1 MMEASDYLIYT
12 EKEYEALPED
22 MRAELIDGQLYNMA
36 APSRLHQEILGNLYA
51 AIYQHIKSKGGTC
64 KVYPAPFAVKI
75 REEWNTILEP
85 DISVVCDPE
94 KLTEKGC
101 TGAPDW
107 IIEITSPSTAS
118 RDYVRKLNLYMEAG
132 VREYWIV
139 DPLQQTIMVYSLTEA
154 SFAYHMYTFG
164 DKIRSEVL
172 SELQVDFRDIGN

>member
-12 EKEYEALPED
+12 EKEYEALPEE

-36 APSRLHQEILGNLYA
+36 APSRRHQEILGNLYA
-51 AIYQHIKSKGGTC
+51 AIFQHIKSKGGTC

-75 REEWNTILEP
+75 RKEWNTILEP
-85 DISVVCDPE
+85 DISVVCDQT

-118 RDYVRKLNLYMEAG
+118 RDYVRKLNLYMESG

-139 DPLQQTIMVYSLTEA
+139 DPLQQTIMVYSLVEA

-172 SELQVDFRDIGN
+172 CELQIDFRDIG